1 MNKRNTLISSWV
13 VIAAILTTLIGLVYV
28 GVQQTYRQ
36 SANDPQIEIT
46 EEIAA
51 AIGSGAPA
59 DQLIPTAG
67 GTDIKTSLSAFAMI
81 FDQDGKVLGSS
92 AKLNDSDPV
101 PPKAVFDTAKAQGRS
116 LITWEPEKGTRIATV
131 ITTAQS
137 GDKTVFVLAGKNM
150 REVEKRIAALTY
162 ASITAW
168 VVSLLLAVLFVRALD
183 NLIKLA
189 AASSTTVE
197 QTEVVIIEE
206 TPAKQDNA

>member
-1 MNKRNTLISSWV
+1 MNKRNTLISTWV
-13 VIAAILTTLIGLVYV
+13 VLAAILTTVIGLVYV

-46 EEIAA
+46 EEITA
-51 AIGSGAPA
+51 AIANGAPA
-59 DQLIPTAG
+59 DQLIPSAG

-92 AKLNDSDPV
+92 AKLNNADPI
-101 PPKAVFDTAKAQGRS
+101 PPKGVFDTAKKQGRS

-131 ITTAQS
+131 IQSAKS

-168 VVSLLLAVLFVRALD
+168 AVSLLLAILLVRALD
-183 NLIKLA
+183 NLLKLVTVG
-189 AASSTTVE
+189 TTVE

-206 TPAKQDNA
+206 APTKEDNA